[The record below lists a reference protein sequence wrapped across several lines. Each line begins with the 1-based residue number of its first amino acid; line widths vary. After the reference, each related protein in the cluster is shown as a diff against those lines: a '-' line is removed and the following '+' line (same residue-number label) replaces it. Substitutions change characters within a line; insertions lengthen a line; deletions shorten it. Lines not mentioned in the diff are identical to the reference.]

1 MMRRLE
7 QKLLRAYEFASN
19 ALYYWQ
25 RGHRI
30 GTAIKMARD
39 TIPAGR

>member
-7 QKLLRAYEFASN
+7 QKLLRGYEFASN
-19 ALYYWQ
+19 VLYYWQ

-30 GTAIKMARD
+30 GVAIGLARN